1 MSVYFKPKTVAE
13 ALDLLDQY
21 GEKAVIVNGGTDM
34 VEKIATGRAV
44 PDVVILTTDLDEL
57 KKIEVKDGLIHIGG
71 AVTYLQ
77 MLNCPAIQAH
87 KGLMIAVG
95 AIGSAPVRVV
105 ATPAGNVGTAAP
117 SADCTSM
124 MMGMEAKIH
133 VCSKAEGERVI
144 PIEEFFV
151 KTYVNVLKPQDLIT
165 EITIPEA
172 KKGTGTGYVRLTRRK
187 AQDIGKVLVSAM
199 ISVENGVCTKA
210 VIGLGALN
218 ATAVRGTSVEEGLI
232 GKTKEEARA
241 FCRSGLPKEAGL
253 RPSRYTHYKE
263 QTTPVALERAVMMAW
278 EEAEV
283 K

>member
-1 MSVYFKPKTVAE
+1 MSIYFKPKTVEE
-13 ALDLLDQY
+13 AIDLLDKY
-21 GEKAVIVNGGTDM
+21 GKKAVVVNGGTDI
-34 VEKIATGRAV
+34 VEKIANGRAV
-44 PDVVILTTDLDEL
+44 PEAVILMTDMAEL
-57 KKIEVKDGLIHIGG
+57 KNIEVRDGLIHIGG
-71 AVTYLQ
+71 AVTYNQ
-77 MLNCPAIQAH
+77 MLAHPAIQAH

-95 AIGSAPVRVV
+95 AIGSAPVRVC

-124 MMGMEAKIH
+124 MMGMGAKIH
-133 VCSKAEGERVI
+133 VLSKAEGERVI

-151 KTYVNVLKPQDLIT
+151 KTYVNVLKPEDLIT
-165 EITIPEA
+165 EITIPAA

-187 AQDIGKVLVSAM
+187 AQDIGKVLVSAT
-199 ISVENGVCTKA
+199 ISVEKGVCTKA
-210 VIGLGALN
+210 MIGLGALN
-218 ATAVRGTSVEEGLI
+218 ATAVRGYSVEEALV

-241 FCRSGLPKEAGL
+241 YCRSKLPKEAGL
-253 RPSRYTHYKE
+253 RASRYTHYKE